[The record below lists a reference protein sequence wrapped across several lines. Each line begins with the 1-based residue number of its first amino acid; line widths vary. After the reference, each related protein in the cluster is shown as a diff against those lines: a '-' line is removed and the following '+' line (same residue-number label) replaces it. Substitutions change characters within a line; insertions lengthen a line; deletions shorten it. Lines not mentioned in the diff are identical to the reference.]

1 MSATIAS
8 LPASHNH
15 KDGDAVHKSGVSE
28 RSSLQPSPM
37 APADGWSSASSEE
50 PELSTESQKEGPIC
64 AYAKLEFPGFSYYV
78 QTLEVTIGRRPGQL
92 SNGTTGAPFPMSHV
106 SYNHRDVDVD
116 LGPLKSISRLHARI
130 FYSAQPLHTRN
141 PTSFSPMGSTSATSN
156 HASGSGQSPYPG
168 QDEQPE
174 GRFFLEVLGRNGA
187 FVDDVWVRTNGIAPL
202 DRRTK
207 IQIAERVFYFVLPPP
222 IHFDEK
228 ESDLSD
234 ASAEAANTADEETG
248 SSSSE
253 LSDIDMEATPLAK
266 TSPMNDAV
274 SKYALKAR
282 SKVASPARK
291 HPTKRPP
298 QDSAQGESISKRR
311 RPADA
316 PSAPLPVGTPIGI
329 EALKPPRGKTIA
341 KDHGKGKE
349 KAKGRANS
357 KENDAE
363 DSLSLV
369 PSSDP
374 LQVKGKNKAKGST
387 EEPIEIFDE
396 DPEEVSSQGAK
407 AINNTS
413 NVPPLNPSDS
423 ISALIAAAT
432 NQSTNAAMLDASEYE
447 KPELSNLE
455 LISNAL
461 RSETATR
468 NGGKLTLQEV
478 YEWLQQ
484 TYPWFA
490 KNGRKTG
497 RDWQSSIRHTIGTS
511 REFVKIPRR
520 SDEHGKGIFYT
531 LSTSEV
537 AKAHETSRSSL
548 TQPSVSEKSTS
559 TPSSA
564 FSQPTPP
571 LSQPP
576 PSSQSSAN
584 AGDVKPS
591 GNSQQS
597 LPRIPLVVG
606 IPPGAKETAQPS
618 RQKNLPGSIESL
630 LDTPPIAHHQGK
642 LYLSPKVFGHLT
654 SEQLRSIESLGAQ
667 QALQVLQTYL
677 VSHLKE
683 RLKKPANKVEG
694 RTSPHPDPTS
704 ASVER
709 HAFEAISGKTEDS
722 LKSSSSTQQLPTSES
737 KTPIIRGDNVYDQ
750 RLEAPQVPNIPTLSA
765 TSPTLPTT
773 QTPILSRNSAAD
785 SASKQGANASSAPSS
800 SAGSLREVPAHAPI
814 KPINSAPRSP
824 VVPRQPTIP
833 SNTTSASS
841 ESSSDPLAA
850 LSALAAHPEA
860 AGLMALLQKQQSGAN
875 GGTVKLT
882 PGQLEL
888 LQLAN
893 RLAMQKK
900 KKATASSASTTNP
913 TNTNN
918 TMSSSNPNSTKSAG
932 P

>member
-8 LPASHNH
+8 LPASHNR
-15 KDGDAVHKSGVSE
+15 KDGDAAHTSGAPE
-28 RSSLQPSPM
+28 RSSLHPSPM
-37 APADGWSSASSEE
+37 ARADGWSSASSEE
-50 PELSTESQKEGPIC
+50 QEISTESQHEAPIC

-92 SNGTTGAPFPMSHV
+92 VNSATGAPFSMAPL

-141 PTSFSPMGSTSATSN
+141 LTSFSPMSSTSVTPN
-156 HASGSGQSPYPG
+156 HASGSAQSSYPA

-187 FVDDVWVRTNGIAPL
+187 FVDDVWVRKNGIAPL

-222 IHFDEK
+222 VHLDEK
-228 ESDLSD
+228 DSEFSD
-234 ASAEAANTADEETG
+234 ASAEAANSGVEETH

-253 LSDIDMEATPLAK
+253 LSDIDMEATPLAN
-266 TSPMNDAV
+266 TPSINDAV

-291 HPTKRPP
+291 HTTKRPP
-298 QDSAQGESISKRR
+298 QDLAQGESLAKRR

-329 EALKPPRGKTIA
+329 EALKPPRGKTNG

-349 KAKGRANS
+349 KAKGRTNS
-357 KENDAE
+357 KENDWQASLRRSPSL
-363 DSLSLV
+363 DSL
-369 PSSDP
+369 
-374 LQVKGKNKAKGST
+374 QEKGKSQAKGST
-387 EEPIEIFDE
+387 EEPIEIVDE
-396 DPEEVSSQGAK
+396 DAEEESSQAAK
-407 AINNTS
+407 PINITS
-413 NVPPLNPSDS
+413 NVPPLNPSSS

-432 NQSTNAAMLDASEYE
+432 SQSTNAAMVDASEYE

-478 YEWLQQ
+478 YEWLQH

-520 SDEHGKGIFYT
+520 PDEHGKGIFYT

-537 AKAHETSRSSL
+537 AKAHETLRSSL
-548 TQPSVSEKSTS
+548 PPSSVPEKSSSTS
-559 TPSSA
+559 STA
-564 FSQPTPP
+564 FSQAAPP
-571 LSQPP
+571 PSQPP

-584 AGDVKPS
+584 IGDVKPS
-591 GNSQQS
+591 GDPQQS

-606 IPPGAKETAQPS
+606 IPPGAKEAAQSS

-683 RLKKPANKVEG
+683 RLKKPANKAEG
-694 RTSPHPDPTS
+694 RPPPHAPPADPTV
-704 ASVER
+704 ASVEK
-709 HAFEAISGKTEDS
+709 HPSEPISGQTEEQS
-722 LKSSSSTQQLPTSES
+722 KSTPES
-737 KTPIIRGDNVYDQ
+737 KTRITRGESVYDQ
-750 RLEAPQVPNIPTLSA
+750 RLEAPKVPNIPTLSA
-765 TSPTLPTT
+765 TSPTSAST
-773 QTPILSRNSAAD
+773 QTPILSRNSAAEFV
-785 SASKQGANASSAPSS
+785 SKQGASASSAGPSQEAPD
-800 SAGSLREVPAHAPI
+800 SART
-814 KPINSAPRSP
+814 KPIHSAARSP

-833 SNTTSASS
+833 SNTTTASS

-850 LSALAAHPEA
+850 LSALATHPEA

-875 GGTVKLT
+875 NGTVKLT

-893 RLAMQKK
+893 RLAIQKK
-900 KKATASSASTTNP
+900 KKATASSASP
-913 TNTNN
+913 TNTTTTNN
-918 TMSSSNPNSTKSAG
+918 TTSSTNPNLDGHSSTKSAD